1 MTDTT
6 LEERTAKLEGALEQI
21 DKRLS
26 NVEVIVQDMRNEM
39 HELYRDLDRKIDTK
53 ITELDQKFTNKI
65 DTLDQKFTGKIDA
78 LDHKI
83 DTNLKWIVGLMIPIL
98 IGVIMSIVFG

>member
-1 MTDTT
+1 MTNST

-39 HELYRDLDRKIDTK
+39 HELYRDLDQKIDTK
-53 ITELDQKFTNKI
+53 IGELDKKFTAKI
-65 DTLDQKFTGKIDA
+65 DSLDK
-78 LDHKI
+78 KI
-83 DTNLKWIVGLMIPIL
+83 DTNLKWILGLLIPIL
-98 IGVIMSIVFG
+98 VGMIISLLG

>member
-1 MTDTT
+1 MTNST

-39 HELYRDLDRKIDTK
+39 HELYRD
-53 ITELDQKFTNKI
+53 
-65 DTLDQKFTGKIDA
+65 
-78 LDHKI
+78 
-83 DTNLKWIVGLMIPIL
+83 
-98 IGVIMSIVFG
+98 

>member
-1 MTDTT
+1 MTNST

-39 HELYRDLDRKIDTK
+39 HELYRDLDQKIDTK
-53 ITELDQKFTNKI
+53 IGELDKKFT
-65 DTLDQKFTGKIDA
+65 A
-78 LDHKI
+78 KI
-83 DTNLKWIVGLMIPIL
+83 DTNLKWILGLLIPIL
-98 IGVIMSIVFG
+98 VGMIISLLG

>member
-1 MTDTT
+1 MTNST

-39 HELYRDLDRKIDTK
+39 HELYRDLEQKIDTK
-53 ITELDQKFTNKI
+53 IGELDKKFTAKI
-65 DTLDQKFTGKIDA
+65 DSLDK
-78 LDHKI
+78 KI
-83 DTNLKWIVGLMIPIL
+83 DTNLKWILGLLIPIL
-98 IGVIMSIVFG
+98 VGMIISLLG